1 MHVTPFRIAIAQDQ
15 LDDLQRRLRTTR
27 WPDPSPVGGWQ
38 DGTDQ
43 AFLRQL
49 TDHWRTG
56 FDWRAAEAELNQ
68 LPQFTAQLDGL
79 RTHLIHQ
86 RGTGPRP
93 FPLLIG
99 HGWPGTGFDLRRII
113 PLLTDPAGHGADPAD
128 AFDVVA
134 PSLPGYGFSAPPDR
148 PGTGPERVA
157 GMWTQLMTALG
168 YDRFGV
174 QSGDWGAAVA
184 MWLAGR
190 APDRLAGLHLNFVPG
205 FYQPPLGAG
214 EPPLSGEERDFVA
227 TMARWFE
234 AEGGYHRLHSTKPQ
248 TAAYGLTDSPTG
260 LAAWIVE
267 KLRGWSDSHGDVTS
281 VFTLDEILTNVSI
294 YWFTATIGASM
305 RFYYE
310 NRLRPNRY
318 ASGQRVAPPLGF
330 VGFPRE
336 PVPPRSWL
344 ERVFTV
350 TRYQTIER
358 GSHFGAWEAPELLA
372 AEIRAFFRPLR

>member
-79 RTHLIHQ
+79 RTHHIHQ

-134 PSLPGYGFSAPPDR
+134 PSLPGYGFSARPDR

-205 FYQPPLGAG
+205 FYQPPLGDG

-248 TAAYGLTDSPTG
+248 TAAYGLTDSPSG

-294 YWFTATIGASM
+294 YWFTATIGSSM

-318 ASGQRVAPPLGF
+318 APGQRVVPPLGF
-330 VGFPRE
+330 AGFARE
-336 PVPPRSWL
+336 PIPPRSWL